1 MNFCCNTLRF
11 LCLSIIIVTEVSS
24 YRYKQRANNH
34 HITTQRQLS
43 NKKSILGND
52 YTNDGV
58 NVYYLNIKVDGADPS
73 SFEWLGG
80 EYAKDNFNAYC
91 YGNKLN
97 GADAKSFQV
106 INGPDEEL

>member
-1 MNFCCNTLRF
+1 L
-11 LCLSIIIVTEVSS
+11 
-24 YRYKQRANNH
+24 
-34 HITTQRQLS
+34 
-43 NKKSILGND
+43 KK
-52 YTNDGV
+52 
-58 NVYYLNIKVDGADPS
+58 KVDGADPS